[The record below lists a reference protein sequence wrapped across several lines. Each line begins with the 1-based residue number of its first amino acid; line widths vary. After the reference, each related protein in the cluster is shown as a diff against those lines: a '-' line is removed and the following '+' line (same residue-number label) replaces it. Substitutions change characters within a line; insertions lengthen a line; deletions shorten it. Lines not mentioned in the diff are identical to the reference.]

1 MAKSRESADRRQRE
15 RAKQQKANAKR
26 ERRLNKN
33 APADEESGEGSDA
46 PAPVVEKVD
55 EEALLAQL
63 ASLHAAFDNEE
74 IGFDDFEAQRAEL
87 LAKLQVD

>member
-1 MAKSRESADRRQRE
+1 VAKSRESADRRQRE

-33 APADEESGEGSDA
+33 VPTDAEPGDETDA
-46 PAPVVEKVD
+46 PAPEVEKVD

-63 ASLHAAFDNEE
+63 AKLHTAYDNEE
-74 IGFDDFEAQRAEL
+74 ISFDDFESQREEL
-87 LAKLQVD
+87 LSKLQVD